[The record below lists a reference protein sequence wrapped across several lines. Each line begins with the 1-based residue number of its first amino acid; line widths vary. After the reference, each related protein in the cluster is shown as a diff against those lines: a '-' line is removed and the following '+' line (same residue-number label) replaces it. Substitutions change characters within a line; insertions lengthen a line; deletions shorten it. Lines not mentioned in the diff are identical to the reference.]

1 MGWRVCLWAKLKDG
15 DRALKLVQDQLRY
28 VSPEI
33 QSCSFQGGTYPNLF
47 DAHPPFQIDGNFGV
61 CAGITL
67 MLLQCEDNVIR
78 ILPAL
83 PKSFKNGAIRGL
95 KAKGDITVDIA
106 WQDGRLIQY
115 TLESPRN
122 CTVTVATPYGSEDL
136 SLSAGTPKTVTFM

>member
-1 MGWRVCLWAKLKDG
+1 
-15 DRALKLVQDQLRY
+15 
-28 VSPEI
+28 
-33 QSCSFQGGTYPNLF
+33 
-47 DAHPPFQIDGNFGV
+47 
-61 CAGITL
+61 